1 MEFLKNWTPY
11 IYITRPK
18 NLFLAGFTQFIIY
31 HFLFEKVQQNLALSG
46 HLLYLFILDTILIA
60 AGGYIINDIFDYK
73 TDKVN
78 KPEKAYI
85 SKDISLKNA
94 ILYYSLILS
103 LGFVIS
109 IYIAIVTDNIPLLS
123 LYPLAC
129 GLLYVYSKKLKNT
142 VLTGNI
148 VVSAFVS
155 FVPGV
160 ILIAERDLI
169 FERSV
174 PDFQNL
180 VIQLFIFYLVF
191 SFIVNLIREIIKDI
205 EDENGDG
212 LNGYMTLPIKYGI
225 PVAKMWCIFL
235 SLVTIISLVVWMSLT
250 NIFVDFRLKVYLMLM
265 VAAPLVIII
274 QILTKTTQKRDFSKI
289 STILKWTMLA
299 GLGALIL
306 ITKTN
311 I

>member
-1 MEFLKNWTPY
+1 
-11 IYITRPK
+11 
-18 NLFLAGFTQFIIY
+18 
-31 HFLFEKVQQNLALSG
+31 
-46 HLLYLFILDTILIA
+46 LFIFDTILIA

-78 KPEKAYI
+78 KPEKTYI

-109 IYIAIVTDNIPLLS
+109 IYIAIVTDNLPLLF

-160 ILIAERDLI
+160 ILIAERDMI
-169 FERSV
+169 FERSI

-205 EDENGDG
+205 EDENGDRI
-212 LNGYMTLPIKYGI
+212 NGYNTLPIKYGI
-225 PVAKMWCIFL
+225 QVAKMWCIFL

-250 NIFVDFRLKVYLMLM
+250 NIVVDFRLKVYLMLM

-289 STILKWTMLA
+289 STIIKWTMLA

>member
-1 MEFLKNWTPY
+1 MEFLKNWTPFV
-11 IYITRPK
+11 YITRPK

-46 HLLYLFILDTILIA
+46 HLLYLFIFDTILIA

-78 KPEKAYI
+78 KPEKTYI
-85 SKDISLKNA
+85 SKEISLKNA
-94 ILYYSLILS
+94 ILYYFLILS

-142 VLTGNI
+142 ILKGNI

-169 FERSV
+169 FEKSI

-180 VIQLFIFYLVF
+180 VIQLFVYYLVF
-191 SFIVNLIREIIKDI
+191 SFSVNLIREIVKDI
-205 EDENGDG
+205 EDESGDR
-212 LNGYMTLPIKYGI
+212 LQGYITLPIKYGI
-225 PVAKMWCIFL
+225 DSAKKWCIYL
-235 SLVTIISLVVWMSLT
+235 SVFTIVLLVSWMSLT
-250 NIFVDFRLKVYLMLM
+250 TIPLDFRVKMYFLLLI
-265 VAAPLVIII
+265 AAPLVVII
-274 QILTKTTQKRDFSKI
+274 QILTRTTHKRDFSKI
-289 STILKWTMLA
+289 STILKWIMLA

-306 ITKTN
+306 ITKT
-311 I
+311 IP